1 MTTGWIN
8 CELPPGL
15 KALSDRFEPGP
26 RRLFKTRLIMG
37 HLSKVWGKEKMPF
50 CGSCGEVFLEKQ
62 KFCVS
67 CGESAKFNKNPKPQE
82 SHNLS
87 ELSHEDLDVLFDK
100 VAEEIVN
107 RDEVEQFDRK
117 GQTNEKWTV
126 GAWFRLTALLGLGYP
141 ALTGAVAMPNY
152 AEYVTFDFTA
162 DTLINGGWLIYYW
175 GLEAQ
180 AARYLDMPGLD
191 AGITRLILWAI
202 VGAAVSL
209 SFPDFA
215 KAIRRFIRSTR

>member
-1 MTTGWIN
+1 
-8 CELPPGL
+8 
-15 KALSDRFEPGP
+15 
-26 RRLFKTRLIMG
+26 MG

-87 ELSHEDLDVLFDK
+87 ELSHEDLDVLLDK

-117 GQTNEKWTV
+117 EQTNEKWTV